1 MNKKLEYFIE
11 SKLSKIIKK
20 YSEEEIFYIL
30 DSRDNDSFSDKWMQV
45 YEELKVLCPE
55 SKSYGLRKR
64 FFSIVNE
71 NSIVSDL
78 ASYVSDDFGLFSD
91 ALQIN
96 YNNAWLNGLWIKY
109 KEMEIPHGEIDN
121 IEGNLN
127 NLLG

>member
-1 MNKKLEYFIE
+1 M
-11 SKLSKIIKK
+11 
-20 YSEEEIFYIL
+20 
-30 DSRDNDSFSDKWMQV
+30 
-45 YEELKVLCPE
+45 
-55 SKSYGLRKR
+55 
-64 FFSIVNE
+64 
-71 NSIVSDL
+71 VSDL

-109 KEMEIPHGEIDN
+109 KEMEIPYGEIDN